1 VGGVMFHLH
10 SGRKKPETSK
20 KKKKKK
26 RKRKRKE
33 IAHGRLC
40 LLTCPW

>member
-20 KKKKKK
+20 KKKK
-26 RKRKRKE
+26 RKE
-33 IAHGRLC
+33 KEKEKKS
-40 LLTCPW
+40 LTAACVF